1 MCGRFVLFNV
11 KETLI
16 EKFRIDEIESDPAPN
31 YNIAPSLGISAV
43 IRDGNK
49 NKLVK
54 LHWGLVPFW
63 AKDKS
68 IGSKM
73 INGRIETV
81 AEKPAFKNAFKKRRC
96 LILADGFY
104 EWQGKEG
111 NKQPYY
117 ISIPSD
123 EPFAF
128 AGLWES
134 WDKEEPVYKSCTIIT
149 IESSG
154 PVQEIHHRMP
164 VILKPENHDKWL
176 DPKIQASKELMA
188 ILQEGMIRDMK
199 YHPVSKRVNK
209 AENNDK
215 RLLDPI
221 HL

>member
-31 YNIAPSLGISAV
+31 YNIAPSQVISAV

-49 NKLVK
+49 NKMVK
-54 LHWGLVPFW
+54 FHWGLVPFW

-81 AEKPAFKNAFKKRRC
+81 AEKPAFRSAFKKRRC
-96 LILADGFY
+96 LIPANGFY
-104 EWQGKEG
+104 EWKGKEG
-111 NKQPYY
+111 QKQPYY
-117 ISIPSD
+117 ITIPSD

-128 AGLWES
+128 AGIWET
-134 WDKEEPVYKSCTIIT
+134 WDKEEPVYQSCAIIT
-149 IESSG
+149 VESSISI
-154 PVQEIHHRMP
+154 QEIHHRMP
-164 VILKPENHDKWL
+164 VILQPEYYDKWL
-176 DPKIQASKELMA
+176 DPKIQAPKELIA

-199 YHPVSKRVNK
+199 YYPVSTKVNSV
-209 AENNDK
+209 NDNDQGCIAP
-215 RLLDPI
+215 LGG
-221 HL
+221 